1 MHGGGEQ
8 LEYVKVQDL
17 VKKYFKKADDKN
29 KMIAITEKGL
39 SDAIQEYIEKDEKDA
54 ISELIN
60 YQIEKIQNFLKKEVK
75 WQNEFQLEEEI
86 RNFQKMRVSNVEEEE
101 QELKEIFEKTRKNTQ
116 LNQRQTQQVDS
127 DEEVPSTRKKATY
140 DSDEAYDI
148 DAEVVEK
155 PTSGRGRGSRGGSTR
170 ARGRGSR
177 GSRGGRGAKAVVVK
191 EEESFFSSS
200 SRVPLAKKQ
209 PTYLQDSDPEIIDLD
224 EDNKMQSKTQS
235 KLFNQPVKTMS
246 TSVRRARIDY
256 DDDKNENGENNSKKS
271 KLTDSK
277 LNEDDDIPNT
287 FSIFKKVAK
296 KK

>member
-1 MHGGGEQ
+1 M
-8 LEYVKVQDL
+8 V
-17 VKKYFKKADDKN
+17 
-29 KMIAITEKGL
+29 AITEKGL

-54 ISELIN
+54 IGELIN

-116 LNQRQTQQVDS
+116 LTQKQVQKDDS
-127 DEEVPSTRKKATY
+127 DEEVPSTRKKKTY
-140 DSDEAYDI
+140 DSDDADDI
-148 DAEVVEK
+148 DTEIVEK

-177 GSRGGRGAKAVVVK
+177 GGRGGRGAKAVVN
-191 EEESFFSSS
+191 EEESFFTSS
-200 SRVPLAKKQ
+200 SRAPFTKKQ
-209 PTYLQDSDPEIIDLD
+209 PTYLEDSDPEIIDLD
-224 EDNKMQSKTQS
+224 EEKVTQGKTKN
-235 KLFNQPVKTMS
+235 KLFNQPAKTLTTTQS
-246 TSVRRARIDY
+246 LRRTRIDY
-256 DDDKNENGENNSKKS
+256 DDDEADENINNSSKKS
-271 KLTDSK
+271 KLTNSK
-277 LNEDDDIPNT
+277 LNEDDDIPST